1 MRNLICR
8 CEKLGNFYLNLS
20 NFFPKR
26 EREGLLPP
34 LTCTPVYHTIKEKK
48 KKTANGNACLKGTET
63 GPCDVQG
70 KAFFFQLYT
79 NETHHRYLSRIF
91 AIYTVGTLERERSV

>member
-1 MRNLICR
+1 MRKIREFLPKSEQFFSKKGKGR
-8 CEKLGNFYLNLS
+8 SPPSPYLHAC
-20 NFFPKR
+20 
-26 EREGLLPP
+26 LP
-34 LTCTPVYHTIKEKK
+34 YNKEKK